1 MIYDHILVNGVS
13 IVNTN
18 FEEMPEQD
26 FFTFSDSLWGIIEST
41 GIVLKNDDTWEKIYS
56 ESLAKRL
63 RNKVEKI
70 ITERKEKELEEEL
83 STPIEVDGKLYR
95 KIYKFEIMYVGWEC
109 DSYGWVVEDEDNNNH
124 LLLTNH
130 GQEYIGHRDELTS
143 LIKSYEEKIEETE
156 KALGLLDNIG
166 NQNESNKSK

>member
-13 IVNTN
+13 IVDTN
-18 FEEMPEQD
+18 FEEMNEQD
-26 FFTFSDSLWGIIEST
+26 FFTFSDGLWDIIEST
-41 GIVLKNDDTWEKIYS
+41 GVVLKNNDTWENIYS
-56 ESLAKRL
+56 EGLAKRL

-70 ITERKEKELEEEL
+70 LAEQRVKKLEEEL

-109 DSYGWVVEDEDNNNH
+109 DSYGWVVVDEDNNRH

-130 GQEYIGHRDELTS
+130 GQEYIAHQNELTS
-143 LIKSYEEKIEETE
+143 LIKTYEEKIEETK
-156 KALGLLDNIG
+156 KALNLLDNIG
-166 NQNESNKSK
+166 NQNESNKS